1 MTESDVSPKGEAG
14 GQEGPVTV
22 PARMVN
28 EFVYCP
34 RLFHL
39 EWVQGRFASNDDVE
53 AGLYV
58 HRVVDRPG
66 GTMPEPG
73 APEEAL
79 AGRAARSVWVTSLAM
94 RVTAKVDIV
103 RCDDRGAVV
112 PVDYKKGHPDPAGG
126 PWPSDR
132 VQSVLQA
139 LVLRDAGYDVQQ
151 AEIWYGETRQRVT
164 ISIDD
169 ASETEARALIDELW
183 RVAADPEAPPPLV
196 DSPKC
201 PRCSL
206 VGICLPDEINTLRQR
221 HAERAKPRRIVPA
234 DPDPRPVYIQEQGAV
249 VGVRGERLQIHLG
262 KELLASIRMIDVGQL
277 CLQGNVN
284 TTPQVMRELFA
295 REVPVCWFSYGG
307 WFTGIAHGL
316 PGKNVDIRRA
326 QYTADPDVALGVAR
340 RMIEGKI
347 RNSRTLLRRNS
358 RVDLSDKVES
368 LAVLGGKVRSVKR
381 FETLLG
387 LEGAAARAYFSA
399 FTSMLTSDT
408 DVPINQFDVNGRSR
422 RPPPDPVNAL
432 LSFGYSLLVKDL
444 TVTALAVGFDPY
456 FGLYHRP
463 RFGRPAL
470 ALDLAEEFR
479 PLVAEST
486 VLQVLNNGEV
496 TRRDFVSRA
505 GGCQLEIAGR
515 RAVLRAYERRMSHEI
530 KHPLFGYRT
539 SYRRAIDIQCRLLA
553 AHLVGELDE
562 YTPFVTR

>member
-1 MTESDVSPKGEAG
+1 MSEEAG
-14 GQEGPVTV
+14 EDGPVTV

-53 AGLYV
+53 AGLYM
-58 HRVVDRPG
+58 HRVVDHPG
-66 GTMPEPG
+66 GTMPDPG
-73 APEEAL
+73 VHDDVL
-79 AGRAARSVWVTSLAM
+79 AGRAARSVWVTSLPM

-103 RCDDRGAVV
+103 RSDGQGTVV
-112 PVDYKKGHPDPAGG
+112 PVDYKKGHPDPGG
-126 PWPSDR
+126 DPWASDR

-139 LVLRDAGYDVQQ
+139 LVLRDAGYDVHE
-151 AEIWYGETRQRVT
+151 AEIWYGETRQQVT
-164 ISIDD
+164 IPIDD
-169 ASETEARALIDELW
+169 ASAAEARAIIDELW

-196 DSPKC
+196 DSSKC

-206 VGICLPDEINTLRQR
+206 VGICLPDEINALRQR
-221 HAERAKPRRIVPA
+221 DAERARPRRIVPA
-234 DPDPRPVYIQEQGAV
+234 DPDSRPVYIQEQGAV
-249 VGVRGERLQIHLG
+249 VGVRGERLQVHLG
-262 KELLASIRMIDVGQL
+262 KDLLASIRLIDVGQL

-284 TTPQVMRELFA
+284 ITPQVMRELFA

-326 QYTADPDVALGVAR
+326 QYTIDQDVALGAAR

-358 RVDLSDKVES
+358 RVDSSDKVES
-368 LAVLGGKVRSVKR
+368 LAALGGKVRSVER

-387 LEGAAARAYFSA
+387 LEGAAARVYFSA
-399 FTSMLTSDT
+399 FTQMLTSDT
-408 DVPINQFDVNGRSR
+408 DIPINQFDVNGRSR

-479 PLVAEST
+479 PLVAESMA
-486 VLQVLNNGEV
+486 LQVLNNGEV

-505 GGCQLEIAGR
+505 GGCQLDKSGR

-539 SYRRAIDIQCRLLA
+539 TYRRAIDIQCRLLA

-562 YTPFVTR
+562 YTPFLTR

>member
-1 MTESDVSPKGEAG
+1 VSGEESSDEV
-14 GQEGPVTV
+14 PVTV

-53 AGLYV
+53 AGLYT

-66 GTMPEPG
+66 GSISDPG
-73 APEEAL
+73 VKDDAM
-79 AGRAARSVWVTSLAM
+79 AGRAARSVWVTSLPL

-103 RCDDRGAVV
+103 RSDHRGATI
-112 PVDYKKGHPDPAGG
+112 PVDYKKGHPDPGG
-126 PWPSDR
+126 DPWPSDR

-139 LVLRDAGYDVQQ
+139 LVLREAGYDVHE
-151 AEIWYGETRQRVT
+151 AEIWYVETRQRVT
-164 ISIDD
+164 IPIDD
-169 ASETEARALIDELW
+169 ANEAEARAVVDEAW
-183 RVAADPEAPPPLV
+183 RVAADPEAPPPLI

-206 VGICLPDEINTLRQR
+206 VGICLPDEINALRR
-221 HAERAKPRRIVPA
+221 READEARPRRIVPA
-234 DPDPRPVYIQEQGAV
+234 DPDPKPVYIQEQGAV

-262 KELLASIRMIDVGQL
+262 KELLASIRLIDVGQL

-284 TTPQVMRELFA
+284 ITPQVMRELFA
-295 REVPVCWFSYGG
+295 REVPVCWYSYGG
-307 WFTGIAHGL
+307 WFTGIAQGL

-326 QYTADPDVALGVAR
+326 QYIVDHDVALGVAR

-358 RVDLSDKVES
+358 RVDASGKVDS
-368 LAVLGGKVRSVKR
+368 LAALGGKVRSAGR

-387 LEGAAARAYFSA
+387 LEGAAARVYFSA
-399 FTSMLTSDT
+399 FTHMLTSDT
-408 DVPINQFDVNGRSR
+408 DVPTGQFDANGRSR

-456 FGLYHRP
+456 FGLYHQP

-479 PLVAEST
+479 PLVAESM

-496 TRRDFVSRA
+496 TKRDFVSRA
-505 GGCQLEIAGR
+505 GGCQLEKSGR

-539 SYRRAIDIQCRLLA
+539 SYRRAIEVQCRLLA
-553 AHLVGELDE
+553 AHLIGELDE